1 MKMDAL
7 NRRIRFAP
15 PQPIG
20 KTIEL
25 EETDYLVF
33 QAIDRHG
40 PLPAPILF
48 EYVRH
53 KHRSYGTFQRRLT
66 KLYNGSKHVPSLLS
80 RPPQQFAGY
89 EARYQPIFYDLLPA
103 ARTALGSRATQFSP
117 PRTDA
122 FLHRAMTAC
131 VAASIEIASRQVGIR
146 YIPKEEVLAHAK
158 CPDATRFA
166 SNPLAIPVNVSG
178 IKAIT
183 PDDVF
188 GFQYPNGKYRFFA
201 LEIDRKTESIERSN
215 PGQNTFG
222 NKVRGYFDILDRKV
236 FGAHF
241 GLPNLTVLTVTTN
254 DKHAF
259 NIAAFIALQ
268 SEPRLARKFLLKVEK
283 HFAANWRVPR
293 KPLAHLL
300 GEPWINAG
308 DGTILISEP

>member
-1 MKMDAL
+1 MKRDAL
-7 NRRIRFAP
+7 NRRSRFAP
-15 PQPIG
+15 PQPVG

-25 EETDYLVF
+25 EDTDYLIF

-53 KHRSYGTFQRRLT
+53 KHRSYGAFQHRLT

-89 EARYQPIFYDLLPA
+89 EARYQPIFYDLLPV
-103 ARTALGSRATQFSP
+103 ARTLLGSRATQFSP

-131 VAASIEIASRQVGIR
+131 VTASIEIACRNLSIR
-146 YIPKEEVLAHAK
+146 YIPREEVLAHAN

-166 SNPLAIPVNVSG
+166 ADPLAIPVNVEG
-178 IKAIT
+178 MKAIT
-183 PDDVF
+183 PDDIF

-201 LEIDRKTESIERSN
+201 LEVDRKTESIERKN

-222 NKVRGYFDILDRKV
+222 KKVKGYFDILDRKI
-236 FGAHF
+236 FGPHF

-254 DKHAF
+254 EQHAL
-259 NIAAFIALQ
+259 NIAAFIVRQ
-268 SEPRLARKFLLKVEK
+268 DEPRLVGKFLFKVDG
-283 HFAANWRVPR
+283 HFTANWRVPR
-293 KPLAHLL
+293 QPLMHLL
-300 GEPWINAG
+300 REPWMRAG
-308 DGTILISEP
+308 NDPIFISEP